1 VDFNAHDPARVAEG
15 FGLKALRIK
24 TPEELVQGL
33 KTAFSSDQ
41 PIFIDV
47 ITEPEV
53 ETLPPVFS
61 WLKAAESK

>member
-1 VDFNAHDPARVAEG
+1 
-15 FGLKALRIK
+15 LKALRIK

-41 PIFIDV
+41 AIFIDV
-47 ITEPEV
+47 TTEPEV

-61 WLKAAESK
+61 WLKAARSE